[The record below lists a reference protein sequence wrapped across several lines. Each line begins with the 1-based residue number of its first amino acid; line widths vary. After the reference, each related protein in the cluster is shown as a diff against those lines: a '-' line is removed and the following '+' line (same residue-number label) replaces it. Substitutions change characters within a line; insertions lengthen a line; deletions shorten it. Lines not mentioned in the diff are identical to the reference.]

1 MRIGEAA
8 KAAGVGV
15 ETIRYYERQGIVP
28 QPPKPKTGHGVRQYP
43 QKTIEQIRFIREA
56 QLLGFSLREIQ
67 DLMSLQSHGGDC
79 RAVRAQATRK
89 LAEVNRKIEHL
100 IEIETA
106 LEDLIQ
112 QCPGRGG
119 LRRCS
124 ILRTM
129 RRGDARARNP

>member
-8 KAAGVGV
+8 KAGGVGV
-15 ETIRYYERQGIVP
+15 ETIRYYERQGLVP

-56 QLLGFSLREIQ
+56 QHLGFSLREIK

-79 RAVRAQATRK
+79 GAVRAQASDK
-89 LAEVNRKIEHL
+89 VAEVNRKIERL
-100 IEIETA
+100 TEIKAA

-124 ILRTM
+124 ILRAI
-129 RRGDARARNP
+129 RRSKDHA

>member
-28 QPPKPKTGHGVRQYP
+28 QPPRPKAGRGVRQYP
-43 QKTIEQIRFIREA
+43 QETIEQIRFVREA
-56 QLLGFSLREIQ
+56 QQLGFSLREIQ

-79 RAVRAQATRK
+79 GAVRAQASDK
-89 LAEVNRKIEHL
+89 LAEVNRKIERL
-100 IEIETA
+100 AEIKVA
-106 LEDLIQ
+106 LEDLIR

-124 ILRTM
+124 ILQAMQRSE
-129 RRGDARARNP
+129 DHA